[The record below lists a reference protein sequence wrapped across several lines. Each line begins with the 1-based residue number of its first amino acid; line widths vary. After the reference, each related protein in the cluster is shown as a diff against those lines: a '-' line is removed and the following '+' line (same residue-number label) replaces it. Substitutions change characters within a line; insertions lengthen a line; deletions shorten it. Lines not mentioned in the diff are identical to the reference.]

1 MLLLGASQ
9 PLLLIDQLHTLERN
23 GALQLQQTQELLE
36 YMYYQSHLEKKCIP
50 LMSIDQLQQGLHQ

>member
-1 MLLLGASQ
+1 MLLLGAIQ

-36 YMYYQSHLEKKCIP
+36 YMYYQSHLEKYIP
-50 LMSIDQLQQGLHQ
+50 LMLIDQLQQGLHQ

>member
-1 MLLLGASQ
+1 MLIAASNTMLLLGAIQ

-36 YMYYQSHLEKKCIP
+36 YMYYQSHLENTF
-50 LMSIDQLQQGLHQ
+50 H